1 VRLFIDT
8 ASPKEIEEAIGWGVV
23 SGVTTNP
30 TLVARERFPDFHAAV
45 RSIAAMV
52 DGPVNAEVIALEREA
67 MVEEARELAA
77 LAPNVVVKIPLT
89 ADGLAAVRQLAREK
103 IATNVTLVFSPAQS
117 LLAALA
123 GADYASVFVGRLDDA
138 GHEGMEV
145 VRQTTAIFDRHGLE
159 TAVIAASIRHP
170 LHVVAAALAGADI
183 ATVPF
188 AVLRQLLRH
197 PLTDLGIERFLA
209 DWRQVA
215 ADR

>member
-8 ASPKEIEEAIGWGVV
+8 ASPKEIEEAIRWGVV
-23 SGVTTNP
+23 TGVTTNP
-30 TLVARERFPDFHAAV
+30 TLVARERFPDFHGAV
-45 RSIAAMV
+45 RSIASLV
-52 DGPVNAEVIALEREA
+52 DGPVNAEVIALERDA
-67 MVEEARELAA
+67 MVEEARTLAG

-89 ADGLAAVRQLAREK
+89 PDGLAAVRQLSREK
-103 IATNVTLVFSPAQS
+103 IATNMTLVFSAAQS

-138 GHEGMEV
+138 GHAGMEV
-145 VRQTTAIFDRHGLE
+145 VRQTTAVFDRHGMA

-170 LHVVAAALAGADI
+170 LHVVEAALAGADV

-188 AVLRQLLRH
+188 GVLRQLVRH

-215 ADR
+215 GDR

>member
-1 VRLFIDT
+1 MRLFIDT
-8 ASPKEIEEAIGWGVV
+8 ASPKEIEEAMRWGVV

-45 RSIAAMV
+45 RSIATMV

-67 MVEEARELAA
+67 MVEEARELAG

-89 ADGLAAVRQLAREK
+89 PDGLAAVRQLAREK
-103 IATNVTLVFSPAQS
+103 IATNVTLVFSAAQS

-123 GADYASVFVGRLDDA
+123 GAGYASVFVGRLDDA

-145 VRQTTAIFDRHGLE
+145 VRQTTAIFDRHGME

-170 LHVVAAALAGADI
+170 LHVVEAALAGADI

-209 DWRQVA
+209 DWRQVSGN
-215 ADR
+215 R